1 MQVFA
6 KREYAYN
13 TITKNMVESC
23 TQVEVR
29 YYLQCLTTSQEWR
42 NYPKFPRG
50 FKTKRSALR
59 TMKKTKEID
68 TAITEYRI
76 AVQTRTIEIKTTTEI
91 EVLDD
96 HP

>member
-1 MQVFA
+1 MKINNSLAEF
-6 KREYAYN
+6 
-13 TITKNMVESC
+13 C
-23 TQVEVR
+23 TQVDVR

-42 NYPKFPRG
+42 NYPRFPIG
-50 FKTKRSALR
+50 FKTEKSALR

-76 AVQTRTIEIKTTTEI
+76 IKKIRTIEIKTTTEI

-96 HP
+96 RSI